1 MAARTAQLA
10 GRRTALGAMATG
22 AVAIALT
29 LLPVVSTSAFGATKR
44 SCISHSKKVPSART
58 SRRHRHGHAPR
69 CATRRSRRLR
79 KARNFARHKAS
90 TPVGSPPGASASSS
104 PGSVTAG
111 KPSFG
116 GSGQTPPSA
125 PAGLSAIAGD
135 SEVVLSWGASSAS
148 RGVAGYRVYR
158 NGGQVAQTQST
169 GFTDTGLTGGTT
181 YSYYV
186 VAYDTAGALS
196 PPSETVS
203 AAPIGGADG
212 YPETTWTAVGTPP
225 LSDANAAALVMHRP
239 EQRPDNVEAN
249 DYVPTA
255 AELQAFHIA
264 VNPYSQTADQANPLN
279 KYVDGLDGMSNPST
293 DDLIQWAAHKWG
305 IPEDWLKAQYVRE
318 SWWRQSTLGD
328 RASVAE
334 NWYSLY
340 PPLARIPGTSEVYE
354 SMGIAQVRWK
364 PDNSL
369 GIGTEPLRWESTAF
383 NVDFQAAT
391 VRFYYDGYC
400 NWCTSG
406 YSSGQQWESIG
417 AWFEPYPWNNS
428 GQQSYIRSVQE
439 ILSERTWEQ
448 AGF

>member
-1 MAARTAQLA
+1 MARTAQLA

-29 LLPVVSTSAFGATKR
+29 LLSVLSTSAFGAAKR
-44 SCISHSKKVPSART
+44 SCISHSKKVPSARI
-58 SRRHRHGHAPR
+58 SRGHRPDHVQR
-69 CATRRSRRLR
+69 CVTRRSHRTR
-79 KARNFARHKAS
+79 KARKFARHEARTS
-90 TPVGSPPGASASSS
+90 VGSPPGASGSAS
-104 PGSVTAG
+104 PGSVAG
-111 KPSFG
+111 GTPPSG
-116 GSGQTPPSA
+116 GLGGTPPSA
-125 PAGLSAIAGD
+125 PGGLSTVAGD
-135 SEVVLSWGASSAS
+135 AEVVLSWGASSAS

-158 NGGQVAQTQST
+158 NGGQVGQTQST
-169 GFTDTGLTGGTT
+169 GFTDNGLTNGTT

-203 AAPIGGADG
+203 AAPIGGAG
-212 YPETTWTAVGTPP
+212 ENSQTTWTAAGIPP
-225 LSDANAAALVMHRP
+225 LSDANAAALVTHKP
-239 EQRPDNVEAN
+239 EQRPGNVEAN

-255 AELQAFHIA
+255 AELQGFHIA
-264 VNPYSQTADQANPLN
+264 VNQYGQTADQANPLN

-305 IPEDWLKAQYVRE
+305 IPEDWLRAQYVLE

-328 RASVAE
+328 RASVS
-334 NWYSLY
+334 NTWYWLY
-340 PPLARIPGTSEVYE
+340 PPLAQIPGTSEVYE
-354 SMGIAQVRWK
+354 SMGIAEVRWR

-369 GIGTEPLRWESTAF
+369 GIGTEPLRWKSTAF

-406 YSSGQQWESIG
+406 YSSGQQWDSIG
-417 AWFEPYPWNNS
+417 AWYQPSPWNNS
-428 GQQSYIRSVQE
+428 GQQSYIDLVQN

-448 AGF
+448 PGF